1 MTDTIHNF
9 TFDELTIGQVATM
22 TRTLNKEDI
31 AVFAAAS
38 WDTNP
43 AHLDEEYAKGT
54 LFGGVI
60 AHGMWSAGLISAAIG
75 TQLPGVG
82 TIYLGQDLQFR
93 RPVKIGDTVTAQITV
108 LEKDDSKK
116 RVVLETLVLNQNGEK
131 VVVGKATVLAPAQK
145 IVRPAIAIPQVQIV
159 GK

>member
-43 AHLDEEYAKGT
+43 AHLDEEYAKDT

-108 LEKDDSKK
+108 LEKDEAKK
-116 RVVLETLVLNQNGEK
+116 RVVLETLVMNQNGEK

-145 IVRPAIAIPQVQIV
+145 IVRPALPVPQVQIV
-159 GK
+159 G

>member
-31 AVFAAAS
+31 AVFAATS

-43 AHLDEEYAKGT
+43 AHLDEEYAKDT

-116 RVVLETLVLNQNGEK
+116 RVVLETLVMNQNGEK

-145 IVRPAIAIPQVQIV
+145 IERPALPVPQVQIV
-159 GK
+159 G